1 MSNATEQAR
10 ETAVHTRELL
20 EEVWEAIDQGGE
32 YEDTDALDYL
42 DEMPLEI
49 IWEVGEPF
57 AVVLGTGGPH
67 VEITGGGR
75 SSGYE
80 LTVYWGG
87 AEATVYGDAIDRT
100 GAYFRDMY
108 EDM

>member
-1 MSNATEQAR
+1 MSKLSLASKEAS
-10 ETAVHTRELL
+10 HTSKLL

-32 YEDTDALDYL
+32 YEGTDALDYL
-42 DEMPLEI
+42 EDLPLEVV
-49 IWEVGEPF
+49 WEVGEPF

-75 SSGYE
+75 SGGYE

-87 AEATVYGDAIDRT
+87 AEATVYGYAIDRT
-100 GAYFRDMY
+100 GDYFRDMC
-108 EDM
+108 ENM

>member
-1 MSNATEQAR
+1 FIVMRRTPPTSTIFPYTTLFRSTKEGKERPMSNATEQAR

-49 IWEVGEPF
+49 IWEVG
-57 AVVLGTGGPH
+57 
-67 VEITGGGR
+67 R
-75 SSGYE
+75 SEEHTSE
-80 LTVYWGG
+80 LQSRENLVCRLLL
-87 AEATVYGDAIDRT
+87 E
-100 GAYFRDMY
+100 
-108 EDM
+108 